1 MDSLPLYLRFLR
13 CCLNK
18 EQPLPKDI
26 KEMDWDGLFTFSRQ
40 QAVTAVIFS
49 RMKDLS
55 NDDISIPR
63 EVLLNWFAVSEQI
76 KQRNILMNQRCVELT
91 EMLRKDGFGSCI
103 LKGQGNTLMYP
114 DPYVRTPGDIDVW
127 VMTGERLM
135 FKGSGLRD
143 IIIKYVKKQ
152 NPKAEVRYYHVEYEW
167 QGVPVELHFM
177 PGIMNNPIYNRRL
190 QKWYE
195 KTSDIGCVMAE
206 LPEGVGKI
214 PVPTVVF
221 NIVFQLAHMMHH
233 FFDEGIGLRQMI
245 DYYYLLKAGN
255 NNQVHGSWL
264 KVHGFPES
272 LERTLKYLNLYKFA
286 GAVMY
291 IMKEVLGLEEQCLIV
306 PVDERRG
313 KTLLK
318 EIMRGGNFGQSDVRW
333 KKAEG
338 RWFTGKKYFLKHWR
352 NLHFVREY
360 PAEALCEPI
369 FRTWH
374 FFWRLKFSY

>member
-1 MDSLPLYLRFLR
+1 
-13 CCLNK
+13 
-18 EQPLPKDI
+18 
-26 KEMDWDGLFTFSRQ
+26 MDWDGLFTFSRQ

-127 VMTGERLM
+127 VMTKSDVRC
-135 FKGSGLRD
+135 KKD
-143 IIIKYVKKQ
+143 DIIKYAKGQ
-152 NPKAEVRYYHVEYEW
+152 NPKAEARYYHVEYEW

-177 PGIMNNPIYNRRL
+177 PGIMNNPLYNSRL
-190 QKWYE
+190 QTFYRE
-195 KTSDIGCVMAE
+195 MADGGCLTAE
-206 LPEGVGKI
+206 LPDGVGSI
-214 PVPTVVF
+214 PVPTTEF
-221 NIVFQLAHMMHH
+221 NIVFQMAHLMHH

-291 IMKEVLGLEEQCLIV
+291 IMKEVLGLEEKYLIV

-313 KTLLK
+313 KTLLN
-318 EIMRGGNFGQSDVRW
+318 EILKGGNFGHYSGLDQ
-333 KKAEG
+333 KNAL
-338 RWFTGKKYFLKHWR
+338 KKYFQKTWR
-352 NLHFVREY
+352 NMQLVKEY
-360 PAEALCEPI
+360 PAEALCEPV

-374 FFWRLKFSY
+374 FFWRKFH